1 MTTSGWEIR
10 ARQHLGETAEIRE
23 RALASFRKLLADEL
37 GRKPPIRIRKDDEYF
52 LRYLRYSK
60 FDVPRAVKCFINF
73 YSLWGHYPDKI
84 WPLNKAP
91 SDWKF
96 YWSKMLSGVLSRR
109 NFDGTT
115 VMIYRKGLWK
125 PGSDGLVCAD
135 ALAAL
140 FWFLELLLD
149 DPAVQVDGF
158 TLIMDGRGFSWTFLP
173 HLDLSTI
180 KVCQTVRSL
189 FSCDKPS
196 IMPKIHEGI
205 LRCARCQMR
214 CHCILSITEYNDKIA
229 VCYVLHKPT

>member
-205 LRCARCQMR
+205 LRCASMPNEVSLYF
-214 CHCILSITEYNDKIA
+214 IYNRIQW
-229 VCYVLHKPT
+229 